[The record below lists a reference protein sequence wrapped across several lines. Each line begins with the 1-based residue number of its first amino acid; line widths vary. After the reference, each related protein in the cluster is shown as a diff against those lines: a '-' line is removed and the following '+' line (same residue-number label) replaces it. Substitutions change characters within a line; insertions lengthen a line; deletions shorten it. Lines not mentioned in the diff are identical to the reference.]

1 VDRCFIL
8 VSGLPG
14 SGKSTLAQRLASVL
28 GLPLLDKDT
37 ILERLFESVGTG
49 DSAWRRKLSRESDQ
63 ILQSQVTASL
73 GAVLVSHW
81 HLPGMPPNSGTPT
94 SWLLQLSAKVVNV
107 HCECEADLA
116 AERFIRRQ
124 RHQGHLDSERS
135 HSEIRATIRAAALL
149 GRLNVG
155 PRVDVDTS
163 LEPDL
168 AVLNQIRKALENP
181 YTDR

>member
-1 VDRCFIL
+1 
-8 VSGLPG
+8 
-14 SGKSTLAQRLASVL
+14 
-28 GLPLLDKDT
+28 
-37 ILERLFESVGTG
+37 
-49 DSAWRRKLSRESDQ
+49 
-63 ILQSQVTASL
+63 
-73 GAVLVSHW
+73 
-81 HLPGMPPNSGTPT
+81 MPPNSGTPT